1 MALAVEIVAT
11 SFFFVKNGMYAY
23 NSNICI
29 TMDTFFLVT

>member
-11 SFFFVKNGMYAY
+11 SFFLSRMVMYAY